1 MTVIIYILGVNAKEE
16 IEWKVD
22 GKAPPFIVAP
32 YHSDGNFSFLYSRE
46 SDVIGSKVPKTIV
59 EEKKV
64 LTKTEFLKK
73 KREMVEATNSLEG
86 TATIAEETKSRSA
99 EDILNVYKHEPK
111 YEDPRYTTSN
121 VSVITS
127 KYLIHF
133 SFSCIYYHLMYLLFY
148 VLNNILIAV

>member
-73 KREMVEATNSLEG
+73 KREN
-86 TATIAEETKSRSA
+86 
-99 EDILNVYKHEPK
+99 
-111 YEDPRYTTSN
+111 
-121 VSVITS
+121 
-127 KYLIHF
+127 
-133 SFSCIYYHLMYLLFY
+133 LFMSHII
-148 VLNNILIAV
+148 NK